1 MKEHIYTS
9 LLKDEIEGFLKIR
22 QSQGF
27 KDRHRYVLSS
37 LDNFLTSRNVTEK
50 SLTVNVIDSWIAT
63 LKGKTAKTINVYVGF
78 FNSFAKY
85 LLLLGIK
92 VFTPEYVRVR
102 DSYVPY
108 IFSESEI
115 CAIFAAADD
124 INLHMQK
131 NFITS
136 RIQFAMLLRLLYGCG
151 LRLSEALN
159 LKKSDIDLTTGV
171 LFIRGAKGNR
181 DRFVPMDTSLTATL
195 ICYSNYLLNS
205 KSEGIWLFEQDKDKS
220 KPRSGSWTQYPFRNV
235 LAKGRI
241 DLLELPPGKRNI
253 CLHCLRHTFIV
264 RSFRK
269 QDLVGIDNYDPA
281 ASISVY
287 VGHSNLTGTQR
298 YVHMTAENSLDIIN
312 STNEYSKQMFPI
324 VLNAPEV
331 IVENETPA
339 ISEPPEIEV
348 NHCSTGMFPE
358 VPR

>member
-9 LLKDEIEGFLKIR
+9 TLKDEIAGFLKIR

-27 KDRHRYVLSS
+27 KDRHRYVLVS
-37 LDNFLTSRNVTEK
+37 LDNYLTSRNVTEK
-50 SLTVNVIDSWIAT
+50 SLTAKVIDSWIAT
-63 LKGKTAKTINVYVGF
+63 LKGKNAKTINVYVGF
-78 FNSFAKY
+78 FNSFAKH
-85 LLLLGIK
+85 LHLLGIK

-115 CAIFAAADD
+115 CAIFAAVDD

-136 RIQFAMLLRLLYGCG
+136 QIQFAILLRLLYGCG

-159 LKKSDIDLTTGV
+159 LKKTDIDLTTGV

-181 DRFVPMDTSLTATL
+181 DRFVPMDISLTSTL
-195 ICYSNYLLNS
+195 MLNSNYLLNT
-205 KSEGIWLFEQDKDKS
+205 KSEGTWLFERDKDKS
-220 KPRSGSWTQYPFRNV
+220 KPRSRSWTQYPFSKI
-235 LAKGRI
+235 LAKAGI

-269 QDLVGIDNYDPA
+269 QDLAGIDNYDPA

-298 YVHMTAENSLDIIN
+298 YVHMTAENSIDIIN
-312 STNEYSKQMFPI
+312 ATNEYSKLMFPI
-324 VLNAPEV
+324 APNAPEV
-331 IVENETPA
+331 VAENETLI

-348 NHCSTGMFPE
+348 NYCSTGMFPE